1 MNNSVHTY
9 ILNTL
14 YFTHFST
21 APDIAPRN
29 FHVSLLN
36 STAVEVTW
44 SLPSRNAI
52 GLNGALQGF
61 KIMVE
66 KLNGTTKIIN
76 IPANTTRPIVA
87 YIVDN
92 LEPGQRYRFSML
104 MYTVGDGP
112 EGVHLTIKM
121 PKEGRQSVQ
130 VISYE
135 K

>member
-1 MNNSVHTY
+1 
-9 ILNTL
+9 
-14 YFTHFST
+14 
-21 APDIAPRN
+21 
-29 FHVSLLN
+29 
-36 STAVEVTW
+36 
-44 SLPSRNAI
+44 
-52 GLNGALQGF
+52 
-61 KIMVE
+61 MVE

-135 K
+135 KIEIYFQYSCMLSQDQFMVNILIL